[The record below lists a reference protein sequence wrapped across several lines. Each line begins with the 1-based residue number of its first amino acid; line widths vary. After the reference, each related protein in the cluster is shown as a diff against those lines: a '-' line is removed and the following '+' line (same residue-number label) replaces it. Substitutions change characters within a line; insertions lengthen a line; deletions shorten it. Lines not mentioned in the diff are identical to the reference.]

1 MKNLVNALVKMD
13 KVLINKTGIAGTSNN
28 YSFIFDGFKYDDFT
42 AIADKKIFKKS
53 MDILDFKLE
62 KINMGKEIELVN
74 ENDKVIISNKNES
87 CYGPFI
93 PSVVNTGDVTELDTD
108 KLIECLSC
116 TPSDR
121 YNLSIAGV
129 RIDKN
134 GYTSTDTYRLYNIK
148 DSFCIEV
155 TIPLEVVEFLKTCKA
170 PRIIKLEKLECSTYK
185 IKLDYGTLYF
195 KATELQFPDAQ
206 HIIRTSNSYCDK
218 EYTINKKTFINVLK
232 KGVKVENNDAKY
244 GAIFNFK
251 RKEFDILVTSS
262 IMEFK
267 ATEKVLD
274 GSNENLKISLNQKFL
289 QSAIAKIKSD
299 TFTIS
304 GSNSSSMVQ
313 IQGDDLTRTE
323 IIMPLALRD

>member
-13 KVLINKTGIAGTSNN
+13 KVLINETGIAASNN
-28 YSFIFDGFKYDDFT
+28 DISFIFDGFKYDNFT
-42 AIADKKIFKKS
+42 AIADKKTFKKA

-62 KINMGKEIELVN
+62 KINMGKEIELIN
-74 ENDKVIISNKNES
+74 ENDEVIIANKIES
-87 CYGPFI
+87 CYGPFM
-93 PSVVNTGDVTELDTD
+93 PSIVNTGDITELDTD

-116 TPSDR
+116 TPSDK

-148 DSFCIEV
+148 DNFEIEV

-170 PRIIKLEKLECSTYK
+170 PRVIKLEKLECNTYK

-195 KATELQFPDAQ
+195 KATELQFPDAESVL
-206 HIIRTSNSYCDK
+206 RTSKMRSNKFY
-218 EYTINKKTFINVLK
+218 EINKKEFDKILK
-232 KGVKVENNDAKY
+232 KGVKVENPDCKY
-244 GAIFNFK
+244 GAIFNFQDK
-251 RKEFDILVTSS
+251 KFDIEVTSGT
-262 IMEFK
+262 MCFK
-267 ATEKVLD
+267 TTSKLVAGE
-274 GSNENLKISLNQKFL
+274 NENLKISLNQKFL
-289 QSAIAKIKSD
+289 QSAIKKIKSD

-313 IQGDDLTRTE
+313 IQGDDASRIE